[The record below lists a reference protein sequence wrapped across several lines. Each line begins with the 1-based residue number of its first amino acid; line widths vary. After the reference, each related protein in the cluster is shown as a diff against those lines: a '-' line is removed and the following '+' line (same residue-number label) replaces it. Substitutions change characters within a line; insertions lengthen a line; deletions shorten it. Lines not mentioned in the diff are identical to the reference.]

1 MELAKA
7 DRLLSGQNQL
17 VVFARGAHDSLEFT
31 STKFGYYY
39 SLQPKPAPNYVPSTV
54 GLSLNA
60 GGAQPW
66 VSLTTGTPANLQDNL
81 NPISYSLPFRD
92 APRFPQR
99 RIPRALSAIRLW
111 S

>member
-1 MELAKA
+1 M
-7 DRLLSGQNQL
+7 
-17 VVFARGAHDSLEFT
+17 
-31 STKFGYYY
+31 
-39 SLQPKPAPNYVPSTV
+39 PSTV

-92 APRFPQR
+92 ATFPTAKDTACTERYQVVVLNRRTPAVEDAYFVIPTRPRSKMTLL
-99 RIPRALSAIRLW
+99 A
-111 S
+111 